1 MTRTLTLF
9 ILLFTAS
16 LFAQQRDC
24 NGFRYVNEVFS
35 DFDVTTGVQYGQN
48 TTIGGNLK
56 DLFMDIYEPQSDT
69 TSLRPAIV
77 FVHGGAFISGQRQD
91 MAFLCETFARRG
103 FVAATIDYRL
113 IDGLVFD
120 STDIADEVIK
130 AVGDFRAAVRYLRED
145 AATQN
150 LYRINPDF
158 IIGGG
163 ISAGGVTASNS
174 AILDPNDPI
183 PTYIQQAIDN
193 NGGFEGNSSGNTQY
207 SSEIQVLL
215 NYSGSVSRA
224 QWFDFDSP
232 PFYSAHDELDPIV
245 PYGYGNSNAFP
256 FPLFS
261 YGSGEMRTAGD
272 MFGVS
277 NELFTVPNSPLHV
290 SYFQNAT
297 SRELVIQESAEFIYD
312 IYCFGATTGIEDPV
326 LATLV
331 DLSMTVYPNP
341 SNSDVNFSFANLSG
355 QYQIDIYNVLGMK
368 VYEGRGETERY
379 RVNTN
384 SFASGIYF
392 VQVKFDN
399 LRSQILRQKLYIQK

>member
-1 MTRTLTLF
+1 MTRMLTLSL
-9 ILLFTAS
+9 LLFSTM
-16 LFAQQRDC
+16 LFAQQRTCD
-24 NGFRYVNEVFS
+24 GIRYVNEVFS
-35 DFDVTTGVQYGQN
+35 NFDVTTGIQYGQN
-48 TTIGGNLK
+48 TTIAGNTK
-56 DLFMDIYEPQSDT
+56 DLFMDIYEPNADT
-69 TSLRPAIV
+69 TTMRPAIV

-91 MAFLCETFARRG
+91 MAFLCQAFARRG

-120 STDIADEVIK
+120 STDIADVVIK

-150 LYRINPDF
+150 QYRIDPDYIF
-158 IIGGG
+158 GGG

-183 PTYIQQAIDN
+183 PAYIQQAIND

-207 SSEIQVLL
+207 SSEIQALL

-224 QWFDFDSP
+224 QWFDNDSP

-261 YGSGEMRTAGD
+261 YGSAEMRDAGNAL
-272 MFGVS
+272 GIT

-290 SYFQNAT
+290 SYFQNTT
-297 SRELVIQESAEFIYD
+297 SRETVIQESAELLED
-312 IYCFGATTGIEDPV
+312 VLCFNTTTGIDDPV
-326 LATLV
+326 LATSV
-331 DLSMTVYPNP
+331 DLSMVVYPNP
-341 SNSDVNFSFANLSG
+341 TNSDVNLSFANLG
-355 QYQIDIYNVLGMK
+355 GRYQIDIYNVLGMK
-368 VYEGRGETERY
+368 VYEGRGESERY
-379 RVNTN
+379 RINTN
-384 SFASGIYF
+384 TFASGIYF

-399 LRSQILRQKLYIQK
+399 LRNQVLGQKLYIQK